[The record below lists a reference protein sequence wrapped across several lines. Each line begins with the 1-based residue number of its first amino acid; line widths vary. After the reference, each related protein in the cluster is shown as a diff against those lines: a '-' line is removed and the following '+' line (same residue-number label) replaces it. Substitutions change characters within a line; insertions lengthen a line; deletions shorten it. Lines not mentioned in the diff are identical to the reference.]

1 MMCQN
6 LPYRPQNAPICFGH
20 ANHFAHVPYPA
31 VDNAHRCLDLEHME
45 TFVVQKHLMNSTST
59 VKVFNNEED
68 AVNYIRHKK
77 ANHTSMPVPE
87 DVKDMDN
94 LVGAV
99 SFYNNNDEPVVYTIT
114 HMNHAQPSRRS
125 SVNASSYVPYVR
137 ADNKVP
143 GTPVIDGIYIEKE
156 RDRGYHCRVAK
167 GVETGP

>member
-1 MMCQN
+1 M
-6 LPYRPQNAPICFGH
+6 
-20 ANHFAHVPYPA
+20 
-31 VDNAHRCLDLEHME
+31 D
-45 TFVVQKHLMNSTST
+45 TFVVQKHFMNSTST

-167 GVETGP
+167 GVETGPEADRGGKFAVCPPQLERIRRELTDKEELTHGRRVRYPNAM